1 MKNNYVLYLVLF
13 LVIILRSIPIN
24 LINNLGNLLLNK
36 NDNVE
41 INYLIKENEII
52 KEEYQKLLDF
62 KNNIKIENNYVV
74 TNLYKNN
81 YSFDKLIING
91 DNYKINDEVINYKG
105 LIGYISKINNKY
117 SEVTYVYDTNMP
129 VKINSEYG
137 KIIGSDENKNI
148 IVSDI
153 KDVNLNDKVYSINN
167 TYIGH
172 VINIKDDNLNR
183 IVTVKGIS
191 LSNLDYVIVISR

>member
-1 MKNNYVLYLVLF
+1 MKNNYSLYLILF
-13 LVIILRSIPIN
+13 LVIILRNIPIN
-24 LINNLGNLLLNK
+24 LINNIGSLVLKKNNNLEL
-36 NDNVE
+36 
-41 INYLIKENEII
+41 NYLISENKSL
-52 KEEYQKLLDF
+52 KEEYQKILDF
-62 KNNIKIENNYVV
+62 KNNIQFENNYVV

-91 DNYKINDEVINYKG
+91 DNYKINDEVINEKG
-105 LIGYISKINNKY
+105 LIGYISKINNNY

-137 KIIGSDENKNI
+137 KIIDSDENKNI

-172 VINIKDDNLNR
+172 VINIKDDNLTK
-183 IVTVKGIS
+183 IVTVKGIN
-191 LSNLDYVIVISR
+191 LSNLDYVIVVSR